1 MLLLFFTCDL
11 SVFLVQSCDSVDV
24 IRTSVMSFDVSF
36 SFSIYFGHQLT
47 SLYSDLSLSGSF
59 TIVYFRLLVLLRTLQ
74 SLKLEWHPSNFAV
87 EKRLVRDASIALS
100 SQFVLEFFV
109 FQ

>member
-1 MLLLFFTCDL
+1 MKPFFAIL
-11 SVFLVQSCDSVDV
+11 
-24 IRTSVMSFDVSF
+24 
-36 SFSIYFGHQLT
+36 GHQLI

-100 SQFVLEFFV
+100 SQFVLDFFV